1 MASISKT
8 RVCWLKATF
17 ALLAVLAFVPGAFAR
32 ETPLPPDI
40 EKITSVEGI
49 TEYRL
54 KNGLKLLLFPDVS
67 KPTVTVNVTYL
78 VGSRHENYGETGM
91 AHLLEHMVF
100 KGTPKFPAIDQEFN
114 KRGMRSNGSTWLD
127 RTNYFE
133 LFQAGDD
140 NLKWAIEMEADRMV
154 HSFIAKKDLDS
165 EMTVVRNEYEQG
177 ENAPFSVLLK
187 RMQSIA
193 FDWHNYG
200 NSTIGNRS
208 DIENVKIENL
218 QAFYRMYYQPDNA
231 VLLVAGKLDEA
242 QALAWIAQYFGAI
255 PRPKRTLPV
264 LWTLEP
270 TQDGERSVTV
280 RRKGDIQIVVV
291 AYKVPSG
298 LHADAD
304 AIAFTNFALADTP
317 SGRLHKALV
326 DSGKAT
332 QVLGFPLMGVD
343 TGIHLFGAVVKKG
356 EAVEPVRDEM
366 VKIIEEFITNP
377 PAREEIERAR
387 KNLAND
393 FEKTLNDHENIG
405 VQLSEYIALGDWRLF
420 FYSRD
425 QLDQVTSDQVAQV
438 AGRYYRRDNRIVGL
452 FQPEDN
458 PQRAEM
464 PATPSIADVL
474 KEFKPKAGTSIA
486 EAFDPTPEN
495 IDQRTKL
502 GEDGG
507 IKRALLSKRNRGETV
522 NFTVHLHIGD
532 EKSLFGKRSVASLTG
547 EMLSRGTSKYTRTQ
561 LADEFD
567 KLKMSGGISGTGAS
581 FQTTRE
587 NLANAI
593 KLVAHVM
600 REPVFPESEFD
611 QLKKQTITGIES
623 QKSEPAARAKEV
635 LSKHFNTYPKGDWR
649 YAATLDEA
657 IEEVRAVTL
666 DDLKRFHQAFYGV
679 AKGEVAVIGDFDEKE
694 TAGAIA
700 EAYGSWKSQ
709 QPYQRVVSEH
719 KDIAATTQS
728 VETPDKE
735 NAVFLAR
742 INVNLKD
749 DDPDFPALY
758 LANYVMGGGAGLNS
772 RLAERIRQKEGLS
785 YGVGSQL
792 NIGSLDRAGSWQV
805 FAIAAPQNITKVE
818 AAFKDELAKALKVG
832 FSPQEVNAAKSGA
845 LQKLLQSR
853 AQDGN
858 LAGSWADK
866 LFVGR
871 TFEWSKAFEDKLG
884 ALTPDDLAQALRKY
898 IDPARI
904 TVVKAGDF
912 AKAAKAAS

>member
-1 MASISKT
+1 MAPISKT
-8 RVCWLKATF
+8 RVCWLKVTF
-17 ALLAVLAFVPGAFAR
+17 ALLAVLAFVPGVFAR
-32 ETPLPPDI
+32 ETPLPPDVAR
-40 EKITSVEGI
+40 ITSVEGI

-54 KNGLKLLLFPDVS
+54 TNGLKVLLFPDVS

-91 AHLLEHMVF
+91 AHLLEHLMF

-140 NLKWAIEMEADRMV
+140 NLKWAIEMEADRLV

-177 ENAPFSVLLK
+177 ENAPFSVLIK

-200 NSTIGNRS
+200 HSTIGNRS

-231 VLLVAGKLDEA
+231 VLLVAGKFDEA

-255 PRPKRTLPV
+255 PKPERTLPM
-264 LWTLEP
+264 LWTQEP
-270 TQDGERSVTV
+270 IQDGERTFIV
-280 RRKGDIQIVVV
+280 RRKGDIQIVAV
-291 AYKVPSG
+291 AYKVSSG
-298 LHADAD
+298 LHADAE
-304 AIAFTNFALADTP
+304 AIDFTNFVLADTP

-332 QVLGFPLMGVD
+332 QVFGFPLMGVN
-343 TGIHLFGAVVKKG
+343 TGIHMFGAVVKKG
-356 EAVEPVRDEM
+356 DAVEPVRDEM
-366 VKIIEEFITNP
+366 VKIIEEVNTNP
-377 PAREEIERAR
+377 PTKEEIERAR
-387 KNLAND
+387 KSIAND
-393 FEKTLNDHENIG
+393 FEKTLDNHESIG

-420 FYSRD
+420 FYTRD
-425 QLDQVTSDQVAQV
+425 QLDHVTSDQVAKV
-438 AGRYYRRDNRIVGL
+438 AGRYYRRDNRIVGM
-452 FQPEDN
+452 FMPEDN

-464 PATPSIADVL
+464 PAAPSIADVL
-474 KEFKPKAGTSIA
+474 KDFKPKAATSIA
-486 EAFDPTPEN
+486 EAFDPAPEN

-502 GEDGG
+502 EEAGG
-507 IKRALLSKRNRGETV
+507 LRLALLSKRNRGETV
-522 NFTVHLHIGD
+522 NFTVRLHVGD

-593 KLVAHVM
+593 RLVAHVM
-600 REPVFPESEFD
+600 REPVFPEGEFD
-611 QLKKQTITGIES
+611 QLKKQSITGIES
-623 QKSEPAARAKEV
+623 QKSEPAARAKEA
-635 LSKHFNTYPKGDWR
+635 LAKHFNIYPKGDWR
-649 YAATLDEA
+649 YNPTLDEE
-657 IEEVRAVTL
+657 IEEIRAVTL

-679 AKGEVAVIGDFDEKE
+679 ARGEVAVIGDFDEKE
-694 TAGAIA
+694 IA
-700 EAYGSWKSQ
+700 AVIDEAYGSWKSRA
-709 QPYQRVVSEH
+709 PYQRVVYDYR
-719 KDIAATTQS
+719 KIAATTQS
-728 VETPDKE
+728 LETPDKE
-735 NAVFLAR
+735 NGVFLAR

-758 LANYVMGGGAGLNS
+758 LANYVTGGGAGLNS

-792 NIGSLDRAGSWQV
+792 NIGSLDRAGSWLV
-805 FAIAAPQNITKVE
+805 FAIAAPQNIAKVE
-818 AAFKDELAKALKVG
+818 AAFKDELAKALKDG

-845 LQKLLQSR
+845 LQKLLQAR

-871 TFEWSKAFEDKLG
+871 TFAWSKDFEDKLG
-884 ALTPDDLAQALRKY
+884 ALKPDDLVVALRKY

-904 TVVKAGDF
+904 TIVEAGDF
-912 AKAAKAAS
+912 AKAAKVAR

>member
-8 RVCWLKATF
+8 RACWLKVTF
-17 ALLAVLAFVPGAFAR
+17 ALLTVLAFVPGAFAR
-32 ETPLPPDI
+32 ETPLPPDT
-40 EKITSVEGI
+40 ERTTSVEGI
-49 TEYRL
+49 TEYHL
-54 KNGLKLLLFPDVS
+54 KNGLKVLLFPDVS

-91 AHLLEHMVF
+91 AHLLEHLVF

-231 VLLVAGKLDEA
+231 VLLVAGKFDEV

-255 PRPKRTLPV
+255 PRPERTLPV

-270 TQDGERSVTV
+270 TQDGERSFTV
-280 RRKGDIQIVVV
+280 RRKGDIQIVAA

-304 AIAFTNFALADTP
+304 TIAFANFALADTP

-332 QVLGFPLMGVD
+332 QVVGFPLMGVN

-366 VKIIEEFITNP
+366 VKIIEEFIKNP
-377 PAREEIERAR
+377 PTKEEIERAR
-387 KNLAND
+387 KSLAND
-393 FEKTLNDHENIG
+393 FERTLNNHESIG

-425 QLDQVTSDQVAQV
+425 QLDHVTSDQVAQV
-438 AGRYYRRDNRIVGL
+438 AGRYYRRDNRILGL
-452 FQPEDN
+452 FLPEDN
-458 PQRAEM
+458 PQRAEI

-474 KEFKPKAGTSIA
+474 KEFKPKAATSTA
-486 EAFDPTPEN
+486 EAFDPSPEN

-502 GEDGG
+502 EEAGG
-507 IKRALLSKRNRGETV
+507 LRLALLSKKNRGETV

-547 EMLSRGTSKYTRTQ
+547 DMLSRGTSKYTRTQ

-593 KLVAHVM
+593 RLVAHVM
-600 REPVFPESEFD
+600 REPIFPESEFD

-623 QKSEPAARAKEV
+623 QKSEPAARAKEA
-635 LSKHFNTYPKGDWR
+635 LSKRFNIYPKGDWR
-649 YAATLDEA
+649 YSATLDEA

-666 DDLKRFHQAFYGV
+666 KDLKQFHRAFYGV
-679 AKGEVAVIGDFDEKE
+679 AKGEVAVVGDFDEKE
-694 TAGAIA
+694 IAGVIA
-700 EAYGSWKSQ
+700 EAYGNWKSL
-709 QPYQRVVSEH
+709 QPYQRIVSEH
-719 KDIAATTQS
+719 KDIAATAQS

-735 NAVFLAR
+735 NGVFLAR

-758 LANYVMGGGAGLNS
+758 LANYIMGGGAGLNS
-772 RLAERIRQKEGLS
+772 RLMERIRQKEGLS

-792 NIGSLDRAGSWQV
+792 SIGSLDRAGSWQV
-805 FAIAAPQNITKVE
+805 YAIAAPQNIAKVE
-818 AAFKDELAKALKVG
+818 AAFKDELDKALKAG
-832 FSPQEVNAAKSGA
+832 FSTQEVTAAKSGA
-845 LQKLLQSR
+845 LQKLQQSR

-858 LAGSWADK
+858 LAGNWADK

-871 TFEWSKAFEDKLG
+871 TFAWSKAFEEKLG
-884 ALTPDDLAQALRKY
+884 VLKADDLAAALRKY

-904 TVVKAGDF
+904 THVKAGDF
-912 AKAAKAAS
+912 VKAAKAEK

>member
-1 MASISKT
+1 MASLIKT
-8 RVCWLKATF
+8 RVCRLKAAF
-17 ALLAVLAFVPGAFAR
+17 FLLAFMALVSGAFAS
-32 ETPLPPDI
+32 EMPLPPGI
-40 EKITSVEGI
+40 ERVTSVEGI

-54 KNGLKLLLFPDVS
+54 KNGLKVLLFPDAS

-91 AHLLEHMVF
+91 AHLLEHLLF
-100 KGTPKFPAIDQEFN
+100 KGTPKFPAIDKEFN
-114 KRGMRSNGSTWLD
+114 KRGMRSNGSTFLD

-140 NLKWAIEMEADRMV
+140 NLKWAIEMEAERMV
-154 HSFIAKKDLDS
+154 HSFVARKDLDS
-165 EMTVVRNEYEQG
+165 EMTVVRNEFEQG

-218 QAFYRMYYQPDNA
+218 QAFYRVYYQPDNA
-231 VLLVAGKLDEA
+231 VLLVAGKFDEA
-242 QALAWIAQYFGAI
+242 QALTWIAQYFGAI
-255 PRPKRTLPV
+255 PRPERTLPE

-270 TQDGERSVTV
+270 TQDGERSFSV
-280 RRKGDIQIVVV
+280 RRKGDIQIVAV

-326 DSGKAT
+326 DTGKAT
-332 QVLGFPLMGVD
+332 QVLGFPLMGVN

-366 VKIIEEFITNP
+366 VKIIEEFIRNP
-377 PAREEIERAR
+377 PSKEEIERAR

-405 VQLSEYIALGDWRLF
+405 VQLSEYIALGDWRMF

-425 QLDQVTSDQVAQV
+425 QLDHVTSDQAAQV

-452 FQPEDN
+452 FFPEDN
-458 PQRAEM
+458 PQRADM
-464 PATPSIADVL
+464 PATPSVAEVL
-474 KEFKPKAGTSIA
+474 REFKAKAATSVA

-495 IDQRTKL
+495 IDQRTRL
-502 GEDGG
+502 VDAGG
-507 IKRALLSKRNRGETV
+507 LRLALLSKKNRGETV
-522 NFTVHLHIGD
+522 NFSVHLHIGD
-532 EKSLFGKRSVASLTG
+532 EKSLFGKRFVASLTG

-567 KLKMSGGISGTGAS
+567 KLKMSGGINGTGAS

-593 KLVAHVM
+593 RLVAHVM

-611 QLKKQTITGIES
+611 QIKKQTITGIES
-623 QKSEPAARAKEV
+623 QKSEPSALAREA
-635 LSKHFNTYPKGDWR
+635 LAKHFNIYPKGDWR
-649 YAATLDEA
+649 YNPTLDES
-657 IEEVRAVTL
+657 IEEVRAVVL

-679 AKGEVAVIGDFDEKE
+679 AKGEVAVVGDFDEKE
-694 TAGAIA
+694 IAGVISD
-700 EAYGSWKSQ
+700 AYSSWKSL

-719 KDIAATTQS
+719 KDIVATAKA

-735 NAVFLAR
+735 NGVLLAR

-749 DDPDFPALY
+749 DDPEFPALY
-758 LANYVMGGGAGLNS
+758 LANYIMGGGAGLNS

-792 NIGSLDRAGSWQV
+792 NVGSLDRAGSWQV
-805 FAIAAPQNITKVE
+805 FAIAAPQNIAKVE
-818 AAFKDELAKALKVG
+818 AAFKDELAKALNAG
-832 FSPQEVNAAKSGA
+832 FSDQEVAAAKSGA

-858 LAGSWADK
+858 LAGNWAEK

-871 TFEWSKAFEDKLG
+871 TFAWSKAFEEKLA
-884 ALTPDDLAQALRKY
+884 ALKPDDLVAALRKY
-898 IDPARI
+898 INPAGI
-904 TVVKAGDF
+904 SVVKAGDF
-912 AKAAKAAS
+912 AKAAKSAG